1 MPVYDAPAMD
11 GGPAGP
17 ALTAGSVGH
26 QRLAHAL
33 TGTCGAPYAD
43 AVRQL
48 RESASAAL
56 AAAREQRATLAAA
69 TAQAQLAAALGADDD
84 LAAAARHRASATTLL
99 ARVATGPPAERR
111 VALLWLAVVDWSALG
126 DVRTARDR
134 LARAAVLAGGDEP
147 PQIALPVL
155 VLRAIVST
163 LAGDLTGAAR
173 TARDALAQA
182 RDCGDPALLAIA
194 LAAQVQQLSA
204 RGERA
209 AALAAA
215 ERLLELRAQAGGGG
229 RSTADA
235 PTDEGA
241 QPGDATP
248 TDASARPDASV
259 APTDARNG
267 ELRATLDA
275 IAAWAAGPA
284 LLNAGDAERGAAL
297 VTAATTPQRLARL
310 LPQAR
315 SVLLDAG
322 VQCAVARDDADDA
335 HVQLQALEQLAF
347 AQRPLGAA
355 VAGSAAAL
363 VALADDR
370 PINAEARATGAA
382 EQARRAPSRLL
393 ELRATLLAGRAQ
405 AALGAPEVAAER
417 FAEAEEVARG
427 LGAHARAE
435 QALRERRA
443 LGGRDDEP
451 PSTEAYGLTPRQ
463 LEIARLVAE
472 GATNRQVAGQLG
484 ISEHT
489 VNTHLRVAFARLG
502 VTRRTALATA
512 LDERAGGERHD

>member
-1 MPVYDAPAMD
+1 MRVYDAPAMD

-17 ALTAGSVGH
+17 ALRAGSAEH
-26 QRLAHAL
+26 QRLAHVL
-33 TGTCGAPYAD
+33 TGTCGAPCAD
-43 AVRQL
+43 ALRQL
-48 RESASAAL
+48 RDGASAAL
-56 AAAREQRATLAAA
+56 ATAREQRATLAAA

-84 LAAAARHRASATTLL
+84 LAAAARHRTGATTLL
-99 ARVATGPPAERR
+99 ARVPTGPPAERR
-111 VALLWLAVVDWSALG
+111 VALLWLAVVDWSVLG
-126 DVRTARDR
+126 DVRAARDR

-147 PQIALPVL
+147 PRITLPVL
-155 VLRAIVST
+155 VLRALAST

-182 RDCGDPALLAIA
+182 RDCGDPVLLAIA

-209 AALAAA
+209 PALAAA
-215 ERLLELRAQAGGGG
+215 ERLLELRAQASGGERRTTTRG
-229 RSTADA
+229 ALEDA
-235 PTDEGA
+235 GDSARPVDAAATGA
-241 QPGDATP
+241 QPDAGD
-248 TDASARPDASV
+248 
-259 APTDARNG
+259 G
-267 ELRATLDA
+267 EPRETLDA

-284 LLNAGDAERGAAL
+284 LLNAGEAERGAEL
-297 VTAATTPQRLARL
+297 VAAATTPQRLARL

-315 SVLLDAG
+315 STLLDVR
-322 VQCAVARDDADDA
+322 VQWAVARDDADDA

-347 AQRPLGAA
+347 SRRPLGAA

-370 PINAEARATGAA
+370 PLNAEARATGAA

-417 FAEAEEVARG
+417 FAEAEEIARA

-472 GATNRQVAGQLG
+472 GATNRQVACQLG
-484 ISEHT
+484 ISQHT

-512 LDERAGGERHD
+512 LDERAAG